1 VLQVRLPRPPSVS
14 AALLFGAIAGS
25 IAAMA
30 VPTNAFAAIYCNGHY
45 FDNMSTISTHYGVG
59 VNPTA
64 STAYGMY
71 AFNHAPQTCTYT
83 SSVLVRKPPCR

>member
-1 VLQVRLPRPPSVS
+1 VS

-71 AFNHAPQTCTYT
+71 AFNHAPQDMHVHVVSPCEEA
-83 SSVLVRKPPCR
+83 PCR